1 LPEGDTLL
9 RTARTLQRW
18 LGGRVITQARSQ
30 RVGVPPAALVGQ
42 RVDAVEANGKHLLIR
57 LSSGWT
63 LHTHLRMT
71 GSWHVYRAGE
81 RWKKPSHLARVV
93 LEAEDRIAVC
103 FEAPVVELL
112 DAASERDHASLSRLG
127 PDILDDDFDL
137 DEIRRRA
144 RASPSETRIGEL
156 LLDQRV
162 VAGIGN
168 IYRCE
173 SLFRSRTDP
182 FARVDSLDD
191 AAFDAVILAASKL
204 MRASSAARAWP
215 WVYRRGGKPCRRCK
229 GIVRSEPMGDPPRTL
244 HWCPTCQARA
254 G

>member
-1 LPEGDTLL
+1 MPEGDTLL
-9 RTARTLQRW
+9 RTAKTLQRW
-18 LGGRVITQARSQ
+18 LGGRVITKARSQ
-30 RVGVPPAALVGQ
+30 RVGVPPGALIGQ
-42 RVDAVEANGKHLLIR
+42 RVETVEANGKHLLIR
-57 LSSGWT
+57 LSSGRA

-81 RWKKPSHLARVV
+81 RWKKPAHLARVV
-93 LEAEDRIAVC
+93 LEADDRVAVC

-112 DAASERDHASLSRLG
+112 DAAAERDHGSLSHLG

-144 RASPSETRIGEL
+144 RAVPGDTAIGEL

-173 SLFRSRTDP
+173 SLFRARTDP
-182 FARVDSLDD
+182 YASLGSLDD
-191 AAFDAVILAASKL
+191 AGLDLVLREAAKL
-204 MRASSAARAWP
+204 MRASAAARGHL
-215 WVYRRGGKPCRRCK
+215 WVYRRGGKPCRRCRNA
-229 GIVRSEPMGDPPRTL
+229 VVSEPMGDPPRTL
-244 HWCPTCQARA
+244 HWCPTCQR
-254 G
+254 GN